1 MRASID
7 EVVIEVTA
15 RPGASRRGVIGVTAE
30 RLVIGVNSRPEKG
43 KANDELIEYL
53 ARELRVPR
61 SALLIVRGETSRR
74 KTIRIITHEPARI
87 ASRLRQIGRPSSQVS
102 HPPTREMNSVA
113 VVHVRRSWIEE
124 QRTAYGQLGAG

>member
-15 RPGASRRGVIGVTAE
+15 RPGASRRGVIGVSAE
-30 RLVIGVNSRPEKG
+30 RLLIGVNSRPEKG

-53 ARELRVPR
+53 AHELRVPR

-87 ASRLRQIGRPSSQVS
+87 ASRLRQTIKPS
-102 HPPTREMNSVA
+102 
-113 VVHVRRSWIEE
+113 
-124 QRTAYGQLGAG
+124 